1 MDYLEIMNFCGFDLK
16 KAHEMAKQ
24 RGTEDFSESLKK
36 MRGSTR
42 QEQEGKDVHILPA

>member
-1 MDYLEIMNFCGFDLK
+1 MDYLEIMNFCGFDLD

-36 MRGSTR
+36 TCGSNR
-42 QEQEGKDVHILPA
+42 HEQEDENVHILPA